1 MLTRNKLHLPVDSFS
16 LQYVIL
22 LDVKMLFPRLKLIKH
37 KDVFPL
43 QVMFLVA
50 GVSAGTSSVSP
61 IKSFYELPLSSLI
74 LRVVP

>member
-1 MLTRNKLHLPVDSFS
+1 VDSFS
-16 LQYVIL
+16 LQYVIV
-22 LDVKMLFPRLKLIKH
+22 LDINMLFPRLKLIKH

-43 QVMFLVA
+43 QVVFLVT

-61 IKSFYELPLSSLI
+61 IKSFYELPLSSII